1 MNIAEFINIYFH
13 LLQGNLNLPMY
24 LVEGINHCKIDFKDS
39 FNNSY
44 NGIVVEVSLSR
55 PLLGNI
61 ITQFLPTTLFLII
74 RYQTLEL
81 VITNTCIAA
90 FSQIIVLFNE
100 EFFDMVIQVNL
111 QTLLV
116 LTTLYKFYYMQRIRI

>member
-1 MNIAEFINIYFH
+1 MAEFINVYFH
-13 LLQGNLNLPMY
+13 LSQGNMNLPMY

-61 ITQFLPTTLFLII
+61 IPQFLPTTLFLII
-74 RYQTLEL
+74 RCPSLEL
-81 VITNTCIAA
+81 VITNRYNCC
-90 FSQIIVLFNE
+90 F
-100 EFFDMVIQVNL
+100 
-111 QTLLV
+111 
-116 LTTLYKFYYMQRIRI
+116 

>member
-1 MNIAEFINIYFH
+1 M
-13 LLQGNLNLPMY
+13 NLPMY
-24 LVEGINHCKIDFKDS
+24 LVKGINHCKIDFKDS

-116 LTTLYKFYYMQRIRI
+116 LTTLYKFCSIQ